1 LSFQYL
7 DYVSKKIKV
16 TPEFVFFNVRELIQ
30 KYSNVQFLFVDG
42 RADCVKIMKKIFFS
56 NGEYKKYDLQ
66 LMYDLKLL

>member
-7 DYVSKKIKV
+7 NYVSKKIKV

-30 KYSNVQFLFVDG
+30 KYTNVQFLFVDG
-42 RADCVKIMKKIFFS
+42 REECVRVMKRIFFS
-56 NGEYKKYDLQ
+56 DKEYKKYDLQ